1 MKFALKLD
9 CLVKN
14 NNIYILES
22 GKYYQGDNVVIL
34 DYFGKKQIDG
44 QRDYGKSD
52 DKLEDESWQ
61 DVYRLMRVED
71 QLDGI

>member
-1 MKFALKLD
+1 
-9 CLVKN
+9 
-14 NNIYILES
+14 
-22 GKYYQGDNVVIL
+22 VVIL